1 MDTNIKVNGKALE
14 GFTNVTAAEDSSM
27 LITMTREGRTLDAIV
42 GIFAGGA
49 KIELLSG
56 ETVTATYYNKTVD
69 SVKLNGDIVTVH
81 IAVNELSDDTAE
93 EINGRVDTSDGA
105 IEELAGMTA
114 DHEARIAALEEQI
127 AALIPASETGE
138 GEDAVESAAE
148 TNEDAAESAAE
159 TDENAAKTQ
168 QGISS
173 ETGAESTENENV
185 SSGISGTE
193 ASNG

>member
-1 MDTNIKVNGKALE
+1 MSMTLNIKVNGKALE
-14 GFTNVTAAEDSSM
+14 GFTNVVAAEDSSM
-27 LITMTREGRTLDAIV
+27 LITMTREERTLDAIV

-56 ETVTATYYNKTVD
+56 ETVIATYYNKTVD

-105 IEELAGMTA
+105 IEELAVMGA
-114 DHEARIAALEEQI
+114 DHEVRIASLEEVVTALEEKI
-127 AALIPASETGE
+127 AALIPESDAS
-138 GEDAVESAAE
+138 DSAAE
-148 TNEDAAESAAE
+148 SGTS
-159 TDENAAKTQ
+159 T
-168 QGISS
+168 
-173 ETGAESTENENV
+173 STE
-185 SSGISGTE
+185 SE

>member
-1 MDTNIKVNGKALE
+1 MTLNIKVNGKALE
-14 GFTNVTAAEDSSM
+14 GFTNVVAAEDSSM
-27 LITMTREGRTLDAIV
+27 LITMTREERTLDAIV

-56 ETVTATYYNKTVD
+56 ETVIATYYNKTVD

-105 IEELAGMTA
+105 IEELAVMGA
-114 DHEARIAALEEQI
+114 DHEVRIASLEEVVTALEEKI
-127 AALIPASETGE
+127 AALIPESDTASDASESGT
-138 GEDAVESAAE
+138 AS
-148 TNEDAAESAAE
+148 T
-159 TDENAAKTQ
+159 
-168 QGISS
+168 
-173 ETGAESTENENV
+173 STE
-185 SSGISGTE
+185 SE

>member
-1 MDTNIKVNGKALE
+1 MSMTLNIKVNGKALE
-14 GFTNVTAAEDSSM
+14 GFTNVVAAEDSSM
-27 LITMTREGRTLDAIV
+27 LITMTREERTLDAIV

-56 ETVTATYYNKTVD
+56 DTVIATYYNKTVD

-105 IEELAGMTA
+105 IEELAVMGA
-114 DHEARIAALEEQI
+114 DHEVRIASLEEVVTALEEKIAALMPESD
-127 AALIPASETGE
+127 AA
-138 GEDAVESAAE
+138 DSAAE
-148 TNEDAAESAAE
+148 SGTAS
-159 TDENAAKTQ
+159 T
-168 QGISS
+168 
-173 ETGAESTENENV
+173 STE
-185 SSGISGTE
+185 SE